1 MSHLNVHSERYA
13 KEALIN
19 KFDSKGKLFSNIIFF
34 ARTLRDAG
42 ISLGLS
48 QIIDCL
54 KSVTLIGLSIREDF
68 YWTLF
73 SCLVKNRKDKEIFD
87 QAFYIFWKDPK
98 ILEKFSSL
106 TLPNLSDNEL
116 SNLDDKAISRR
127 LIEALY
133 SEQSLNAQ
141 NEEKPEVDF
150 DSSSTWSAVEQ
161 LNKKDFE
168 KMSTNEIDLAIK
180 EIRQLKLP
188 ISELT
193 SRRFKFS
200 RNGQYVD
207 MKQTMRSSFR
217 SGSDMLRLMKRDKVK
232 KKPPLVALCDISG
245 SMESYSRM
253 LLHFLHAVTND
264 RDRVHTFLFG
274 TKLTNVTHHLKYK
287 DVDEALEKVGA
298 VASDWAGGTKI
309 GQSLLEFNK
318 IWSRRV
324 LSQGALVIL
333 ITDGLDR
340 DEGSGLSGAIRRLHM
355 SCRHL
360 LWLNPLLRYDQFE
373 PKSIGI
379 RTMLPHV
386 DDFRS
391 IHNIDSI
398 KDLSAV
404 LGRNSNYNDRLNNT
418 SNASH

>member
-1 MSHLNVHSERYA
+1 MSLLNEHPERYA
-13 KEALIN
+13 KVDLIN
-19 KFDSKGKLFSNIIFF
+19 RVDGRGKLFANIIFF

-42 ISLGLS
+42 ISIGLT

-54 KSVTLIGLSIREDF
+54 KSVTLIGLTIREDF
-68 YWTLF
+68 YWALF
-73 SCLVKNRKDKEIFD
+73 SCLIKNRNDKELFD

-98 ILEKFSSL
+98 ILEKLDRL
-106 TLPNLSDNEL
+106 TLPNLSDKEF
-116 SNLDDKAISRR
+116 SNLDDKLMSRR
-127 LIEALY
+127 LMEALY
-133 SEQSLNAQ
+133 SERSVEHRTQ
-141 NEEKPEVDF
+141 EKPEVDL
-150 DSSSTWSAVEQ
+150 DASSTWSAVEQ

-168 KMSTNEIDLAIK
+168 KMSANEIDLAIK

-200 RNGQYVD
+200 HNGKYVD

-217 SGSDMLRLMKRDKVK
+217 SGSDLLPLMKRDKVK

-274 TKLTNVTHHLKYK
+274 TRLTNVTHHLKYK

-340 DEGSGLSGAIRRLHM
+340 DEGSGLSGAIQRLHM

-391 IHNIDSI
+391 IHNIASI
-398 KDLSAV
+398 KDLSEV
-404 LGRNSNYNDRLNNT
+404 LSGDFNYNNR
-418 SNASH
+418 

>member
-1 MSHLNVHSERYA
+1 MSLLNEHSEIYE
-13 KEALIN
+13 KMDLIN
-19 KFDSKGKLFSNIIFF
+19 RFDGRGKLFANIIFF
-34 ARTLRDAG
+34 TRILRDAG
-42 ISLGLS
+42 ISIGLT

-54 KSVTLIGLSIREDF
+54 KSVTLIGLSVREDF
-68 YWTLF
+68 YWALF
-73 SCLVKNRKDKEIFD
+73 SCLIKNRNDKELFD

-106 TLPNLSDNEL
+106 TLPNLSDNEF
-116 SNLDDKAISRR
+116 SNLDDKAMSRR
-127 LIEALY
+127 LNEALY
-133 SEQSLNAQ
+133 AKHGAEPRT
-141 NEEKPEVDF
+141 EEKPEAELDA
-150 DSSSTWSAVEQ
+150 SLTWSAVEE

-168 KMSTNEIDLAIK
+168 KMSVNEIDLAIK
-180 EIRQLKLP
+180 EIRKLKLP
-188 ISELT
+188 IPELT

-200 RNGQYVD
+200 HNGKYVD

-217 SGSDMLRLMKRDKVK
+217 SGFDLLPLMKRDKVK
-232 KKPPLVALCDISG
+232 NKPPLVALCDISG

-274 TKLTNVTHHLKYK
+274 TRLTNVTHHLKYK

-340 DEGSGLSGAIRRLHM
+340 DEGSGLSGAIQRLQM

-391 IHNIDSI
+391 IHNIASI
-398 KDLSAV
+398 KDLSEV
-404 LGRNSNYNDRLNNT
+404 LSRGFNYKDI
-418 SNASH
+418 

>member
-1 MSHLNVHSERYA
+1 
-13 KEALIN
+13 
-19 KFDSKGKLFSNIIFF
+19 
-34 ARTLRDAG
+34 
-42 ISLGLS
+42 
-48 QIIDCL
+48 
-54 KSVTLIGLSIREDF
+54 
-68 YWTLF
+68 
-73 SCLVKNRKDKEIFD
+73 
-87 QAFYIFWKDPK
+87 
-98 ILEKFSSL
+98 
-106 TLPNLSDNEL
+106 
-116 SNLDDKAISRR
+116 
-127 LIEALY
+127 
-133 SEQSLNAQ
+133 
-141 NEEKPEVDF
+141 
-150 DSSSTWSAVEQ
+150 
-161 LNKKDFE
+161 
-168 KMSTNEIDLAIK
+168 
-180 EIRQLKLP
+180 
-188 ISELT
+188 
-193 SRRFKFS
+193 
-200 RNGQYVD
+200 

-217 SGSDMLRLMKRDKVK
+217 SGSDLLPLMKRDKVK
-232 KKPPLVALCDISG
+232 NKPPLVALCDISG

-274 TKLTNVTHHLKYK
+274 TRLTNVTHYLKYK

-309 GQSLLEFNK
+309 GQSLLDFNK

-391 IHNIDSI
+391 IHNIASI
-398 KDLSAV
+398 KDLSEV
-404 LGRNSNYNDRLNNT
+404 LSRGFNYKDR
-418 SNASH
+418 

>member
-1 MSHLNVHSERYA
+1 MSLLNEHPETCA
-13 KEALIN
+13 KEDLVN
-19 KFDSKGKLFSNIIFF
+19 TSKSGGKLFANIIFF
-34 ARTLRDAG
+34 ARILRISG
-42 ISLGLS
+42 ISIALT
-48 QIIDCL
+48 QITDCL
-54 KSVTLIGLSIREDF
+54 KSVTLIGISTRKDF
-68 YWTLF
+68 YWALF
-73 SCLVKNRKDKEIFD
+73 SCLVKNRNDKELFD

-98 ILEKFSSL
+98 ILEKFSNL
-106 TLPNLSDNEL
+106 TLPNFSENDF
-116 SNLDDKAISRR
+116 SNQDDKEISRR
-127 LIEALY
+127 LMESIY
-133 SEQSLNAQ
+133 SDHNLERRTNK
-141 NEEKPEVDF
+141 NPEVDF
-150 DSSSTWSAVEQ
+150 DASLTWSAAEQ
-161 LNKKDFE
+161 LSKKDFE
-168 KMSTNEIDLAIK
+168 KMSSNEINLAIK
-180 EIRQLKLP
+180 EIRKLKLP

-193 SRRFKFS
+193 SRRFKYS
-200 RNGQYVD
+200 YKGKYVD
-207 MKQTMRSSFR
+207 MKQTIRSSFR
-217 SGSDMLRLMKRDKVK
+217 SGADLLPLIKRDKVK

-340 DEGSGLSGAIRRLHM
+340 DEGSGLSGAIQRLHM

-360 LWLNPLLRYDQFE
+360 LWLNPLLRYDKFE

-379 RTMLPHV
+379 RAMLPHV

-391 IHNIDSI
+391 IHNIASI
-398 KDLSAV
+398 KDLSSV
-404 LGRNSNYNDRLNNT
+404 ISRDSNYNCR
-418 SNASH
+418 